1 MTENKRFVKYD
12 GNTIVDLKLVK
23 SWIISNGNVELLL
36 KILNNEKTSK
46 KGICIMDFE
55 DNKMTEDNRFVETI
69 STGIVTDTVTGKEYD
84 CEMRINDNLLNL
96 MNNIAQENEQL
107 NLNYNEL
114 RYAND
119 IYCKKID
126 SLKKENEQLKKENE
140 ELEEENER
148 LENKL
153 WNCQN
158 MR

>member
-36 KILNNEKTSK
+36 EILNNEKTSK
-46 KGICIMDFE
+46 KGICIIDFE

-96 MNNIAQENEQL
+96 MNNIAQENE
-107 NLNYNEL
+107 E
-114 RYAND
+114 
-119 IYCKKID
+119 
-126 SLKKENEQLKKENE
+126 LKKVLGSILREVKRDISNTNQTGEITVVINPNSFNLISEVLRKYGALKE
-140 ELEEENER
+140 
-148 LENKL
+148 
-153 WNCQN
+153 WYG
-158 MR
+158 